1 MFLRLGMTVSA
12 VVLLCGCAG
21 GSLNS
26 STSAVQVATALPPPD
41 SKVVAIDTAPYH
53 VVPGDELAVSV
64 FGAPDL
70 DKTGLVDGAGNFAM
84 PLAGTVHV
92 AGLTPEQISAAIADK
107 LRGDYIKHP
116 RVSLNVKQSGN
127 QQTVTV
133 DGEVQQPGVYPV
145 TGRMTLQQAI
155 ATAHGASQVA
165 NLRRVIVFRTVNNQK
180 LAAMFDVK
188 DIRAGKLAD
197 PEIFGNDI
205 VVVGESGIQKFLRN
219 TAYTFPIL
227 GRFIPLL

>member
-1 MFLRLGMTVSA
+1 
-12 VVLLCGCAG
+12 
-21 GSLNS
+21 
-26 STSAVQVATALPPPD
+26 
-41 SKVVAIDTAPYH
+41 
-53 VVPGDELAVSV
+53 
-64 FGAPDL
+64 
-70 DKTGLVDGAGNFAM
+70 
-84 PLAGTVHV
+84 
-92 AGLTPEQISAAIADK
+92 
-107 LRGDYIKHP
+107 
-116 RVSLNVKQSGN
+116 
-127 QQTVTV
+127 
-133 DGEVQQPGVYPV
+133 
-145 TGRMTLQQAI
+145 MTLQQAI